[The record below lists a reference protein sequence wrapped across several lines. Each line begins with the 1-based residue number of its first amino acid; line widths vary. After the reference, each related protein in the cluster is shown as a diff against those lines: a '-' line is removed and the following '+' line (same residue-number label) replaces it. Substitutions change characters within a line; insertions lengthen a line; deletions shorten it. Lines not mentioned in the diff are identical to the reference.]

1 VHYRESSEY
10 GSRLALASLA
20 WPGRQKKSKRKRPC
34 SLRRGGVGFPFFSL
48 RQNRRG
54 RSAGRR
60 NVLVSALREPL
71 GEEARAIR
79 RSIAA
84 IYDHGPGFLGRGRRL
99 RGCVSQS
106 QSSEAPRRRILVSAG
121 RAPWPPEPL
130 LARQGRGRRIQSRHR
145 NASRRRPSVDWTRTA
160 YNPIGLYVNSRVTA
174 ATPSCS
180 PPGPTPDWWL
190 RRYRQSRASRR
201 SVSRER
207 CPC

>member
-84 IYDHGPGFLGRGRRL
+84 ISDHGPGFLGRGRRL
-99 RGCVSQS
+99 RDCVSQS

-121 RAPWPPEPL
+121 RGPV
-130 LARQGRGRRIQSRHR
+130 
-145 NASRRRPSVDWTRTA
+145 ASRAPACEAGPRAPHPLSPSKRLATA
-160 YNPIGLYVNSRVTA
+160 PFGGPDGVIIFLGDHGCQGL
-174 ATPSCS
+174 
-180 PPGPTPDWWL
+180 
-190 RRYRQSRASRR
+190 
-201 SVSRER
+201 
-207 CPC
+207 